1 MASESFDELFP
12 PSLSNQGDAV
22 TIAKRSWKSLKAE
35 GLLEEHAKAFQKFVD
50 QGVFSQMSE
59 KEMRDWDEQGKGSNF
74 VTIRKT
80 SMMTPMRFGKHLHS
94 FLVLC

>member
-1 MASESFDELFP
+1 MSFDKENKKVTMLYKPITSESFDELFP

-35 GLLEEHAKAFQKFVD
+35 GLLQEHAKAFQKFVD

-59 KEMRDWDEQGKGSNF
+59 FYKY
-74 VTIRKT
+74 
-80 SMMTPMRFGKHLHS
+80 
-94 FLVLC
+94 